1 MRYVILVSHG
11 GLAEG
16 LKSSLSMFAGDQM
29 DQVLAF
35 GLKDGESIDRFEER
49 VTSSLKGL
57 TMEDTVLVLGD
68 IIGGSPL
75 TTVSSVLSDIGK
87 LDSSVILGGL
97 NLTMGL
103 TGLVMKDLLEG
114 KELAQS
120 ILSEA
125 SSALQEF
132 EPLTDASEEEDI

>member
-29 DQVLAF
+29 DQVLVF
-35 GLKDGESIDRFEER
+35 GLKDGESIDQFEER

>member
-35 GLKDGESIDRFEER
+35 GLKDGESINRFEER

>member
-35 GLKDGESIDRFEER
+35 GLKDGESINRFEER

-125 SSALQEF
+125 FSALQEF